1 MEGSRAGTSGGRR
14 EGDAGPFGGRRWNA
28 APSGVGS
35 HREPEGVGNERG
47 RDAESS
53 GTMNARTK
61 GEHPRSKMM
70 WSLGA
75 GSVAALCAG
84 LALGQSEDK
93 LSRIAAVARPRADE
107 VKWQKVPW
115 IVDLAE
121 G

>member
-1 MEGSRAGTSGGRR
+1 M
-14 EGDAGPFGGRRWNA
+14 
-28 APSGVGS
+28 
-35 HREPEGVGNERG
+35 
-47 RDAESS
+47 
-53 GTMNARTK
+53 
-61 GEHPRSKMM
+61 SKR

-75 GSVAALCAG
+75 GSVVALCAG

-121 G
+121 GQRVAQAERRPLFLWATAGTLDRC